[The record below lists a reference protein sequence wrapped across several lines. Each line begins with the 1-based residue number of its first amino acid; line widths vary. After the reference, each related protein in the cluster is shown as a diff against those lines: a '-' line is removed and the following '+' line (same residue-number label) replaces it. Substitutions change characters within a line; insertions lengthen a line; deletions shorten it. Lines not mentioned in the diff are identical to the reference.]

1 VTIRSLLNET
11 VRNTREDFVALDVDV
26 FWSFRSPYS
35 YLATPRLLQIAAE
48 YEVCLNV
55 RPVYPL
61 AVRVDG
67 FFKRQDRR
75 WPRYV
80 ALDASRTAQM
90 LGMRFG
96 APRPDPIVM
105 DFSTGDV
112 AKDQP
117 YIGRLTHLGQA
128 AAERGRGLEFIAEV
142 SRIIWGG
149 EVDGWNTG
157 DHLAH
162 ATARAGLDLADLEQT
177 IEREGERLE
186 AAIQASHARLETV
199 GHWGVPTFVF
209 GDEPFFGQDRLE
221 TLLWRLR
228 QNGLEARA

>member
-1 VTIRSLLNET
+1 LDNI
-11 VRNTREDFVALDVDV
+11 VRNTREDFVTLDVDV

-35 YLATPRLLQIAAE
+35 YLATPRLLEIAAA
-48 YEVCLNV
+48 YEVSLNV

-90 LGMRFG
+90 LGMPFG

-117 YIGRLTHLGQA
+117 HIGRLTRLGQA
-128 AAERGRGLEFIAEV
+128 AAERGRGLPFIAEV

-149 EVDGWNTG
+149 DIDGWNTG
-157 DHLAH
+157 DHLAL
-162 ATARAGLDLADLEQT
+162 ATQRAGLDLAELERAVET
-177 IEREGERLE
+177 DGERLE
-186 AAIQASHARLETV
+186 AAIQDSHARLEAV
-199 GHWGVPTFVF
+199 GHWGVPTCVF

-228 QNGLEARA
+228 QNGLAPRL